1 MKTEPDLIDIIAMLA
16 LIGLMQK
23 TAKVAK
29 SKIDIAYEAYEQAQA
44 MLDVREDFIDRRGN

>member
-1 MKTEPDLIDIIAMLA
+1 MKTEPDLIDIIAMIA

-23 TAKVAK
+23 TSKVAK

>member
-16 LIGLMQK
+16 LIGLLQK
-23 TAKVAK
+23 PSKALK

-44 MLDVREDFIDRRGN
+44 MLDVRKDFIHRGGD

>member
-16 LIGLMQK
+16 LIGLLQK
-23 TAKVAK
+23 TSKVAK

-44 MLDVREDFIDRRGN
+44 MLDVREDFIDRRRS